1 MRVRWTVPAAG
12 DLARIVEYIRKDD
25 PAAARRVAQ
34 RIYEGVAMLRVFPRR
49 GRIGLVEGTRELIFS
64 PWPYVAV
71 YEIFEDYVLVLRVRH
86 TAQDWP

>member
-1 MRVRWTVPAAG
+1 MRVRWTAPAAD

-25 PAAARRVAQ
+25 PAAAQRVAR
-34 RIYEGVAMLRVFPRR
+34 RIFEGVARLRVFPRR

-71 YEIFEDYVLVLRVRH
+71 YEIVEDYVLVLRVRH